1 MANIIP
7 FKGIRPAN
15 DKVHLVASRSVDNYS
30 TAQLNEK
37 LLNNPYTFLHIINPD
52 FNEEEKTK
60 PGSEERLKKIKSKYL
75 NFIQEDILK
84 CDEQVGYYI
93 YQQTKEAT
101 TFTGIIGCTS
111 IDDYFDGII
120 KIHEQTLTERENKL
134 KHYLEVCDY
143 NAEPVL
149 FCYPDDK
156 IINELTEKSMQ
167 IAPANDF
174 TTSDKVRH
182 KLWVVTEQPLIKQIQ
197 ERFLKIPAVYIA
209 DGHHRSASSALLG
222 KSRRMENPQYNS
234 KEPFNYYLGIF
245 FPETQLKIFDF
256 NRVVKDLNGLSTEE
270 FIKKLSEKFIIIEK
284 VDEAKC
290 IGPSKKHNF
299 TMYLDNKW
307 YALEAKKE
315 IVNNK
320 DPVGSLDAYI
330 LTENI
335 LASILNIKDL
345 KTDKRIS
352 FVSGIKGME
361 ELKKQVDSGKYK
373 VAFGLF
379 PVEME
384 QLKHIA
390 DTNNMM
396 PPKTTWIEPKMR
408 SGLVIYSLTNKTNT

>member
-1 MANIIP
+1 M
-7 FKGIRPAN
+7 
-15 DKVHLVASRSVDNYS
+15 
-30 TAQLNEK
+30 
-37 LLNNPYTFLHIINPD
+37 
-52 FNEEEKTK
+52 
-60 PGSEERLKKIKSKYL
+60 
-75 NFIQEDILK
+75 
-84 CDEQVGYYI
+84 
-93 YQQTKEAT
+93 
-101 TFTGIIGCTS
+101 
-111 IDDYFDGII
+111 
-120 KIHEQTLTERENKL
+120 
-134 KHYLEVCDY
+134 
-143 NAEPVL
+143 
-149 FCYPDDK
+149 
-156 IINELTEKSMQ
+156 
-167 IAPANDF
+167 
-174 TTSDKVRH
+174 
-182 KLWVVTEQPLIKQIQ
+182 
-197 ERFLKIPAVYIA
+197 
-209 DGHHRSASSALLG
+209 
-222 KSRRMENPQYNS
+222 
-234 KEPFNYYLGIF
+234 
-245 FPETQLKIFDF
+245 
-256 NRVVKDLNGLSTEE
+256 
-270 FIKKLSEKFIIIEK
+270 
-284 VDEAKC
+284 DEAKC

-315 IVNNK
+315 IVNNE